1 MYCLNIVYNFV
12 LYMGWDCNI
21 LNIEGGDVYDALLF
35 FYICL
40 LSHVNYDLLRLICS
54 QMYKY
59 YNL

>member
-1 MYCLNIVYNFV
+1 M
-12 LYMGWDCNI
+12 
-21 LNIEGGDVYDALLF
+21 YDALLF